1 MKKIVLPNGARI
13 VYEKND
19 FIKSVTFGIWVGTGS
34 RHEKAGLSGASHFI
48 EHMLFKGT
56 EKHSCAALS
65 EAFDELGGHSNAYT
79 TKEMTAF
86 YIRSL
91 DDRLHD
97 SIALLTEMI
106 FMPAFEKNDVDHER
120 NVIEEEISMYKD
132 DPEDIVTERLSEIV
146 YPSSSLGRP
155 ILGTRASLQK
165 IGREEMLAYMH
176 EKYVGANTVAA
187 VSGHFDERE
196 LEYLSDILSTMPRGK
211 KNHVRAAVYQPSA
224 VVRRKK
230 YEQNHFGIVFPSYAA
245 QDERKYAASLLSSVL
260 GDGASSRLFRRVR
273 EEEGLCYSVY
283 AYTGATAEEGLFG
296 IYTAT
301 GKDTEEKALC
311 AVKDEID
318 RIKKE
323 GVTKEEL
330 CRAKEKLR
338 TDILFGMEST
348 ETRASFLARN
358 ELIFDQIPTY
368 EEMISRYQAV
378 TTDDLKQAAE
388 EIFDPAALSFA
399 AVGRCEKEDYYRRL
413 LTE

>member
-132 DPEDIVTERLSEIV
+132 DPE
-146 YPSSSLGRP
+146 
-155 ILGTRASLQK
+155 Q
-165 IGREEMLAYMH
+165 
-176 EKYVGANTVAA
+176 
-187 VSGHFDERE
+187 
-196 LEYLSDILSTMPRGK
+196 
-211 KNHVRAAVYQPSA
+211 
-224 VVRRKK
+224 
-230 YEQNHFGIVFPSYAA
+230 EQNRIDIADGIN
-245 QDERKYAASLLSSVL
+245 ELLSIY
-260 GDGASSRLFRRVR
+260 RLDTDTSDDNFKHI
-273 EEEGLCYSVY
+273 LNKFTH
-283 AYTGATAEEGLFG
+283 ALATARREQNDQNSVIDAIEER
-296 IYTAT
+296 
-301 GKDTEEKALC
+301 
-311 AVKDEID
+311 V
-318 RIKKE
+318 
-323 GVTKEEL
+323 KEEF
-330 CRAKEKLR
+330 CIHGKRTEK
-338 TDILFGMEST
+338 GG
-348 ETRASFLARN
+348 
-358 ELIFDQIPTY
+358 
-368 EEMISRYQAV
+368 V
-378 TTDDLKQAAE
+378 
-388 EIFDPAALSFA
+388 
-399 AVGRCEKEDYYRRL
+399 
-413 LTE
+413 